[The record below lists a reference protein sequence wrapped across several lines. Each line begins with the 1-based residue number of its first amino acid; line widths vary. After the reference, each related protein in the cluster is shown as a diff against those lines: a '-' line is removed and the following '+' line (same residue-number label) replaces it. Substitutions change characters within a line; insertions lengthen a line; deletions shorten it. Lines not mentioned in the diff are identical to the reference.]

1 LHSVN
6 RSNESAQPSNR
17 LRKELG
23 ISFQQVQKYEEG
35 VNRVSASRLFEVC
48 RVLNVS
54 LASMFEHDPK
64 V

>member
-1 LHSVN
+1 VS
-6 RSNESAQPSNR
+6 RS
-17 LRKELG
+17 
-23 ISFQQVQKYEEG
+23 QQVQKYEKG